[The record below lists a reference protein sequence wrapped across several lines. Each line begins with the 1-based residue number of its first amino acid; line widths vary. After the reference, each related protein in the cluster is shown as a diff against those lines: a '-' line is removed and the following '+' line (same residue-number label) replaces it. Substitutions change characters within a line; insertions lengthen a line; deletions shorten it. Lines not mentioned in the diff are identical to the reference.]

1 MRCSVCNSVINKKDE
16 FFVYNNEVICVECCI
31 NRNILKAT
39 YYYDRDTAIKE
50 IESMINYHDYMFKY
64 LDNYDEHNQF
74 TDMKNNY
81 YKSIKQEK
89 ELIKKLKE

>member
-1 MRCSVCNSVINKKDE
+1 MRCHICKSIIHTKEDFFMHNNKITCIKCGIE
-16 FFVYNNEVICVECCI
+16 NNL
-31 NRNILKAT
+31 LKAT

-50 IESMINYHDYMFKY
+50 IESMINYHDYMFKH

-81 YKSIKQEK
+81 DESIKQEK
-89 ELIKKLKE
+89 ELVKKLKE